1 MKRLVLVAITA
12 AVLASSAGMAAA
24 VTINDSVD
32 RFTGIRKV
40 MWTPVPSKPEEFTLT
55 TALYMR
61 KESGL
66 SQLNISLITWADQ
79 QQYKSCNHI
88 FWLADGKRVDGM
100 NSEYSATHTNSAVI
114 ETFKL
119 NPTSEAL
126 GELESATTVEFKVCN
141 TEGVVSH
148 DDLSGFK
155 AVYAE
160 SKK

>member
-1 MKRLVLVAITA
+1 MKRLALVAITA
-12 AVLASSAGMAAA
+12 AVLAGSAGMAMA
-24 VTINDSVD
+24 VTVNDSID

-40 MWTPVPSKPEEFTLT
+40 MWTPVPQNPEEFTLT
-55 TALYMR
+55 TAFYAR

-79 QQYKSCNHI
+79 QQYKTCNHT
-88 FWLADGKRVDGM
+88 FWLADGKKIEGM
-100 NSEYSATHTNSAVI
+100 NSQYSARHTKNAVI
-114 ETFKL
+114 ETFEL
-119 NPTSEAL
+119 SPTKEAL
-126 GELESATTVEFKVCN
+126 AALESANKVEFRVCN
-141 TEGVVSH
+141 TEGFVSD